1 MATGHINIHFKSL
14 TNPQENYVADYE
26 FNDDDQDITIIPI
39 LFNDALAL
47 WCHNHLEAFV
57 KISIDDLWSRFAD
70 MCTTQTRRKRKPRS
84 QSIRK
89 SQQCVSN
96 TQKDVRCRKRT
107 AHTEKCWI
115 HLAKQNNLRI
125 KPSNVAGAG
134 KGLFAWK
141 KPITRG
147 KLISK
152 YTGRKLS
159 KKELD
164 KKYGDGVAKY
174 AVCNKRGRC
183 VDATYTT
190 DAAAR
195 FVNDSRGTS
204 FQNNAKIKGNQMFK
218 LKATKK
224 IPANQEI
231 FTSYGNEYWE

>member
-1 MATGHINIHFKSL
+1 MARTKK
-14 TNPQENYVADYE
+14 TPRRQK
-26 FNDDDQDITIIPI
+26 
-39 LFNDALAL
+39 
-47 WCHNHLEAFV
+47 FV
-57 KISIDDLWSRFAD
+57 LNLLR
-70 MCTTQTRRKRKPRS
+70 QTRRRRKRKPKS

-96 TQKDVRCRKRT
+96 TQKDARCRKRT

-164 KKYGDGVAKY
+164 KKYGDDVAKY

-224 IPANQEI
+224 IPANREI
-231 FTSYGNEYWE
+231 FTSYGDEYWA